1 MKRLFFTL
9 IIALVA
15 TVGNSWA
22 QCPSLYSGPAEATLR
37 VDGWLSEDLFFDF
50 DDATGTLIVA
60 SRGGSGVDAMP
71 DFQAGFNPWFQYVR
85 LENGMTITNDNSVG
99 SKVEDE
105 SFRDKIKKVI
115 IWCNVTHIGD
125 YAFADC
131 FNLEEVEIQN
141 SVTSIGKGAFMGCD
155 KLTAI
160 VIPNSVKSIGNL
172 AFLNC
177 SSLADVDMGNSVETI
192 GEWAFGYCVITSVT
206 IPNSVTSIG
215 ESAFMNCNNLKD
227 VTVSWNTP
235 LSFNDGYYIFPGGDF
250 VLHVPTGTTTAY
262 TMANVWKFFGTI
274 TDGST
279 VIVNSSDFSVDGN
292 GVLVAY
298 KGIGGDVTIP
308 NTVKKMSLRVFDNMI
323 AEYGTITI
331 PESVIEIVD
340 NDDVSYIPYLFVE
353 AFSVSSENTKYSS
366 ENGVLYDIDKKVLV
380 KYPNLSANTTYI
392 LPNSVEEFHYGAFA
406 SECINLEYM
415 VISCMLDELPIGCSF
430 RVGKFKALEITGDT
444 RVSPIDICLIP
455 SGGCGTVHNRI
466 LIVPAGMKAAYK
478 ASSNW
483 NCAGNIVE
491 RVEIEPGFAKIGRMA
506 NPDEYLGQSNAVASG
521 PNMLFMANMLIYA
534 NANVNFYVYEVSS
547 SQYVMALDAMKI
559 GDYIKGKY
567 VFNPKASG
575 LADLN
580 KYMTNSKY
588 GLSQINAVRKGNV
601 LYILGDEVVT
611 EADDIEDLI
620 SEGTISG
627 INLSTDKNFV
637 FSFVPVGIGSTGFF
651 IKSEA
656 SSSPDEYVSTYNGV
670 AVLSDY
676 SPEVFKYEKTAGSL
690 DVAQLSVSAASLSL
704 DAGSGSKTFDITSS
718 NVAWTVSSSAAW
730 ATVNPVSGS
739 GNATVS
745 VSATANTATSPRTAT
760 ITITGGDITK
770 TVTVTQ
776 AKAGDTP
783 VAPTLDVSVTTL
795 DFGAESGSKTVN
807 VTSNVAWSVSSTEQW
822 ATTSLIYGSGNAT
835 ITVYA
840 LENTTNSSRT
850 ATITVTS
857 GSLTK
862 TIKVTQA
869 KAGGSNNNNNDEPA
883 TPPTTPTTPIT
894 PPQDD
899 PTDIIATPSQP
910 SGNKGEVGLSLNI
923 PSDKSMT
930 GEFTVTMPVGF
941 NLDKSKTTL
950 AQELQ
955 SGHSLE
961 ISDKATGVWSF
972 QIKSKVSARSASDA
986 TYRKIV
992 DIAYTIEDNTAIGNY
1007 KITISDLNFVM
1018 EDNTKIEE
1026 DDLNVSIPYTSVGN
1040 DFMEGAVKVSYYNN
1054 TLSVSSPYSERIEVY
1069 SITGVQIFN
1078 QQKAEGE
1085 VKYNIENLPAGII
1098 IVKGSSGW
1106 VEKILVR

>member
-85 LENGMTITNDNSVG
+85 LEDGTTIVNDNSVG

-141 SVTSIGKGAFMGCD
+141 SVTSIGKGAFMGCE
-155 KLTAI
+155 KLSAI
-160 VIPNSVKSIGNL
+160 VIPNSVKSIGDL
-172 AFLNC
+172 AFLHC

-206 IPNSVTSIG
+206 IPNSVTNIG
-215 ESAFMNCNNLKD
+215 ESAFVNCNNLKD

-235 LSFNDGYYIFPGGDF
+235 LSINDGSYIFKGDDI

-262 TMANVWKFFGTI
+262 AMANVWKFFGTI

-279 VIVNSSDFSVDGN
+279 VLVNSLDFSVDGN

-308 NTVKKMSLRVFDNMI
+308 NTVKKMQLHKFNDPGNLNI
-323 AEYGTITI
+323 GTLSI
-331 PESVIEIVD
+331 PESVIEILGEE
-340 NDDVSYIPYLFVE
+340 SFFVFVKE
-353 AFSVSSENTKYSS
+353 FKVAPTNPNYSS
-366 ENGVLYDIDKKVLV
+366 EDGVLYDKNKTVMI
-380 KYPNLSANTTYI
+380 KYPYHSENTTYVV
-392 LPNSVEEFHYGAFA
+392 PSSVRKFAKTAFYLGGESLEHMVIPSTLEEIEELGIGCAFGVG
-406 SECINLEYM
+406 SFDNTFKTLEVTGNTVPPINL
-415 VISCMLDELPIGCSF
+415 CFTAGAGQCPTLD
-430 RVGKFKALEITGDT
+430 FKT
-444 RVSPIDICLIP
+444 
-455 SGGCGTVHNRI
+455 
-466 LIVPAGMKAAYK
+466 LIVPAGMKAAYE

-483 NCAGNIVE
+483 NCAGSIVE
-491 RVEIEPGFAKIGRMA
+491 RVETEPGF
-506 NPDEYLGQSNAVASG
+506 
-521 PNMLFMANMLIYA
+521 
-534 NANVNFYVYEVSS
+534 
-547 SQYVMALDAMKI
+547 
-559 GDYIKGKY
+559 
-567 VFNPKASG
+567 
-575 LADLN
+575 
-580 KYMTNSKY
+580 
-588 GLSQINAVRKGNV
+588 
-601 LYILGDEVVT
+601 
-611 EADDIEDLI
+611 
-620 SEGTISG
+620 
-627 INLSTDKNFV
+627 
-637 FSFVPVGIGSTGFF
+637 
-651 IKSEA
+651 
-656 SSSPDEYVSTYNGV
+656 
-670 AVLSDY
+670 
-676 SPEVFKYEKTAGSL
+676 
-690 DVAQLSVSAASLSL
+690 AQLSVSAASLSL

-730 ATVNPVSGS
+730 ATVNPASGS

-770 TVTVTQ
+770 TVAVTQ

-783 VAPTLDVSVTTL
+783 APTLDVSVTSL

-1007 KITISDLNFVM
+1007 KIIISDLSFVM

-1054 TLSVSSPYSERIEVY
+1054 TLSVSSPYNERIEVY